1 MVRPSHPYPAPLYHP
16 VRHPVK
22 ADGPFA
28 RAFPLSGAPPARRQE
43 NCRRPKASRRLALQY
58 QAMGNT
64 LPRVEVL
71 LPAVRAHVQ
80 ALAFLPTPFWQHPDA
95 PLFASLTGAGTLLA
109 PGLSVKFG
117 DRRQRFPRPRMCR
130 AWRAPAPS
138 PSAVVR
144 KRMRATTCG
153 SGRNAAVAT
162 LGPLRLSADA
172 GLGKTCPREAHPSLP
187 TR

>member
-1 MVRPSHPYPAPLYHP
+1 MVRPSHPYPAPLYHL

-22 ADGPFA
+22 ATGHSPGLFHCQERPGSTA
-28 RAFPLSGAPPARRQE
+28 RD
-43 NCRRPKASRRLALQY
+43 CRRPKASRRLAFQY

-95 PLFASLTGAGTLLA
+95 PLFASLPGAGTLLA
-109 PGLSVKFG
+109 PGLLVKFG

-144 KRMRATTCG
+144 KRMGATTCG

-172 GLGKTCPREAHPSLP
+172 GLDKTCPREAHPSLP